1 MQANK
6 LDGCP
11 SNSFS
16 TLFICLQCSNN
27 DFGGGDV
34 LRDALHEPG
43 GRADLLSVVFFKIIV
58 EYNKRNKNSIGGHKC
73 VVFWYDQF

>member
-11 SNSFS
+11 SYSFS

-27 DFGGGDV
+27 DFEGGYV
-34 LRDALHEPG
+34 LRDVLHEPR
-43 GRADLLSVVFFKIIV
+43 GRADLLSVVFS
-58 EYNKRNKNSIGGHKC
+58 R
-73 VVFWYDQF
+73 